1 MSDEIRNDDSDT
13 TVDAGWPTS
22 LETVS
27 PARAVDEGVMIALT
41 AIRMAV
47 KNRIIVGALRDRAT
61 YNPEAYIAAARE
73 EITTLARQNDDL
85 ATRLENRA
93 LAHAERMATRAAL
106 VAEQNARSA
115 ERDARAA
122 DKDARLAAE
131 KEARASARQARRG
144 TKLALRPRTTAPS
157 VATPPATTPPVTT
170 PAVATPPVT
179 PTPVNP
185 EPEPTPSTPDIAAA
199 PDVSVVAPEKI
210 SAESQRSELLRQV
223 YVKLAADLRAA
234 GEDSQRLA
242 DLVES
247 ARQDAWSEVRQAWH
261 AKLAEQSPTD
271 VGADYDRHR
280 EGRLLELVYIDLA
293 ALRHDA
299 KRRLRKNHK

>member
-61 YNPEAYIAAARE
+61 YNPELYIAAARE

-122 DKDARLAAE
+122 EKDARLAAD

-157 VATPPATTPPVTT
+157 VATPP
-170 PAVATPPVT
+170 VATPPVATPPIT

-185 EPEPTPSTPDIAAA
+185 EPQPQPTPSTPDVVAA
-199 PDVSVVAPEKI
+199 PDVSVVAPEKL
-210 SAESQRSELLRQV
+210 SAESQRSELLREV

-234 GEDSQRLA
+234 GKDSQRLA

-299 KRRLRKNHK
+299 KRRLRKSHK

>member
-22 LETVS
+22 LENVS

-85 ATRLENRA
+85 ATRLESRA

-122 DKDARLAAE
+122 EKDARLAAE
-131 KEARASARQARRG
+131 KEARAAARQARRG
-144 TKLALRPRTTAPS
+144 TKLALRPRTSAPS
-157 VATPPATTPPVTT
+157 VATPPVSPSNQAVSIDEDDAADHATPTSADAEAT
-170 PAVATPPVT
+170 PATPEVPV
-179 PTPVNP
+179 
-185 EPEPTPSTPDIAAA
+185 AA
-199 PDVSVVAPEKI
+199 PPEKI
-210 SAESQRSELLRQV
+210 SAESQRSEMLHQV
-223 YVKLAADLRAA
+223 YIKLAADLRAA
-234 GEDSQRLA
+234 GEDTQRLA

-247 ARQDAWSEVRQAWH
+247 ARQDAWSEIRQAWH